1 MRSPGFSRA
10 IAWFVPALVLAS
22 CAKKEAP
29 PAEETREL
37 AADQKLRFEALTIR
51 QIMQG
56 PGIVGTAPSNPRF
69 SADGRAVFF
78 DWTDPATLDS
88 LNAPAPEDAYE
99 HFLDLQDEAAT
110 YRLDVATRKFDKLP
124 KAVADSTAPDEF
136 AWDREEGRRA
146 EIRNGDLFLV
156 DIAPTGAAPGA
167 AAVETAR
174 TRRVTQTLANEHA
187 VQISPDGS
195 TVYFQRDN
203 DLFSVGWNGGPW
215 RQLTNLQLADDP
227 EATAPNPQRKFL
239 IDQQKELF
247 VEFKERG
254 DDDDDEARPKRIY
267 LGAGLEV
274 QRLLVSPSGRF
285 VVVGLNK
292 PATGGRRPII
302 PIVVTESG
310 YVETEEVRT
319 KVGDAQD
326 ATSVAF
332 VDLDAD
338 TLVGIDAGEGV
349 SVTALSWAP
358 EDDAVL
364 LRGITEDWHD
374 RLFMTA
380 SPDERGVNGRVSTRV
395 VDRFHD
401 AAWVDG
407 PMFDESGAWMPDGKS
422 IYFVSEATGWGHLYT
437 ASLAGRRTQLT
448 HGDFEVYHAW
458 LDEDGERWFL
468 VTNEGRLGSQRL
480 WSMDLDGSNR
490 VLVTPEAGEYNV
502 VFSSNMSRAAVLVSK
517 ATAPAELYL
526 FDAASK
532 SLDGPLTRSTTQVF
546 RSFPWL
552 EPEAVW
558 FVASDG
564 VSVPAQLFL
573 PERYGGT
580 PNGAGVI
587 FIHGA
592 GYLQNVVDGWSYYYR
607 EFMFHNFL
615 ASRGY
620 TVLNV
625 DYRGS
630 AGYGRDCR
638 TAIYKHM
645 GGRDLDDIVDGA
657 RYLVRERGVGAN
669 QVGVYGGSYGGFLT
683 LMAMFKYPKEIA
695 SGSGLRSV
703 TDWAHYN
710 HEYTV
715 RILGT
720 PADDPEAYRISSPI
734 YFADGLEGNLLML
747 HGLRDDNVLAEDVIR
762 LSQRLIELGK
772 EDWELA
778 LYPVERHA
786 FRRATSWT
794 DEMTRT
800 FKLFERTLPAGV
812 GGRQ

>member
-1 MRSPGFSRA
+1 MRFRRRSQA
-10 IAWFVPALVLAS
+10 IAWLLPALVVAS

-29 PAEETREL
+29 PAEQAREL
-37 AADQKLRFEALTIR
+37 AAGEKLRFEQLTIR

-56 PGIVGTAPSNPRF
+56 PGMVGTAPSNARF
-69 SADGRAVFF
+69 SADGGSVFF
-78 DWTDPATLDS
+78 EWNDPARLDSMNATDPE
-88 LNAPAPEDAYE
+88 NAYQ
-99 HFLDLQDEAAT
+99 HYLDLEDDAAT
-110 YRLDVATRKFDKLP
+110 YRLDVATKRIEKLT
-124 KAVADSTAPDEF
+124 KSAADSTAPADF
-136 AWDREEGRRA
+136 AWDRERRRRA
-146 EIRNGDLFLV
+146 EIRGGDLFLV
-156 DIAPTGAAPGA
+156 DLLQP
-167 AAVETAR
+167 AR
-174 TRRVTQTLANEHA
+174 TRRITQTLEAEQS
-187 VQISPDGS
+187 VQMSPDGA

-203 DLFSVGWNGGPW
+203 NLYSIPW
-215 RQLTNLQLADDP
+215 SGAPVRQLTNLQLAADP
-227 EATAPNPQRKFL
+227 DEAAKPSAQRQFL

-254 DDDDDEARPKRIY
+254 DEEEKVRPRPVY
-267 LGAGLEV
+267 LGAGMEI
-274 QRLLVSPSGRF
+274 QRMVVSASGRYAAI
-285 VVVGLNK
+285 GLNK
-292 PATGGRRPII
+292 PATGGRAPVI
-302 PIVVTESG
+302 PLVVTESG

-319 KVGDAQD
+319 KVGDEQD
-326 ATSVAF
+326 ESSVAF
-332 VDLDAD
+332 VDLEGDS
-338 TLVGIDAGEGV
+338 LIEIDAGEKISP
-349 SVTALSWAP
+349 SVLSWSPTA
-358 EDDAVL
+358 DVLL
-364 LRGITEDWHD
+364 LRGISEDWHD

-380 SPDERGVNGRVSTRV
+380 APDERGREGSVSARV

-407 PMFDESGAWMPDGKS
+407 PMFDEAGAWMPDGKS
-422 IYFVSEATGWGHLYT
+422 IYFVSEPGGWGHLYV
-437 ASLAGRRTQLT
+437 ASLSGRRTQLT
-448 HGDFEVYHAW
+448 QGEFEVHYAW
-458 LDEDGERWFL
+458 LDEDHERWFL
-468 VTNEGRLGSQRL
+468 STNEGRPGSRRL

-490 VLVTPEAGEYNV
+490 TLVTTEPGTYDV
-502 VFSSNMSRAAVLVSK
+502 VFAPDFRTAAVLRSR
-517 ATAPAELYL
+517 ATSPAELYL
-526 FDAASK
+526 FDAS
-532 SLDGPLTRSTTQVF
+532 SGTLDGPLTTSTTEVF

-558 FVASDG
+558 FTASDG
-564 VSVPAQLFL
+564 VSVPAHVFK

-607 EFMFHNFL
+607 EFMFHHFL

-657 RYLVRERGVGAN
+657 RYLVREHGVGAT
-669 QVGVYGGSYGGFLT
+669 QVGTYGGSYGGFLT

-695 SGSGLRSV
+695 AGSALRSV

-710 HEYTV
+710 HGYTV

-720 PADDPEAYRISSPI
+720 PAADPEAYRRSSPI
-734 YFADGLEGNLLML
+734 YFAEGLEGDLLML
-747 HGLRDDNVLAEDVIR
+747 HGLRDDNVLAEDILR

-778 LYPVERHA
+778 LHPVERHGY
-786 FRRATSWT
+786 RRAASWT
-794 DEMTRT
+794 DEITRT
-800 FKLFERTLPAGV
+800 FKLFERTLPSGAG
-812 GGRQ
+812 GGG

>member
-1 MRSPGFSRA
+1 ML
-10 IAWFVPALVLAS
+10 PALVLAS
-22 CAKKEAP
+22 CAKKETP
-29 PAEETREL
+29 PVEEARQL
-37 AADQKLRFEALTIR
+37 AADEKLRFEQLTIR

-56 PGIVGTAPSNPRF
+56 PGIVGTAPSDPRF
-69 SADGRAVFF
+69 SADGRTVFF
-78 DWTDPATLDS
+78 EWHDPARLDS
-88 LNAPAPEDAYE
+88 LNATAPENAYE
-99 HFLDLQDEAAT
+99 HYLDLEDEVTT
-110 YRLDVATRKFDKLP
+110 YRLDVATRQIEKL
-124 KAVADSTAPDEF
+124 AEAAADSTVPDEF
-136 AWDREEGRRA
+136 AWDRERRRRA

-156 DIAPTGAAPGA
+156 DLEP
-167 AAVETAR
+167 AR
-174 TRRVTQTLANEHA
+174 TRRITQTLGAEHA

-195 TVYFQRDN
+195 TVYFQRGN
-203 DLFSVGWNGGPW
+203 DLFAVAWSGGPL

-227 EATAPNPQRKFL
+227 DATEPNLQRKFL
-239 IDQQKELF
+239 LDQQKELF
-247 VEFKERG
+247 AEFKERG
-254 DDDDDEARPKRIY
+254 DDDDDEKARPKRVY
-267 LGAGLEV
+267 LGAGFEV
-274 QRLLVSPSGRF
+274 QRLLISPSGRF
-285 VVVGLNK
+285 VALGLNK

-332 VDLDAD
+332 VDLNAD
-338 TLVGIDAGEGV
+338 TLIGIDAGSDVMVG
-349 SVTALSWAP
+349 ALSWSP
-358 EDDAVL
+358 VDDVLL

-380 SPDERGVNGRVSTRV
+380 SPHERGVKGRVSTRI

-422 IYFVSEATGWGHLYT
+422 IYFVSENTGWGHLYT
-437 ASLAGRRTQLT
+437 SSLSGRRSQLT
-448 HGDFEVYHAW
+448 HGEFEVHHVW
-458 LDEDGERWFL
+458 LDETGERWFL
-468 VTNEGRLGSQRL
+468 ITNEGRPGSRRL

-490 VLVTPEAGEYNV
+490 TLITPESGDYEF
-502 VFSSNMSRAAVLVSK
+502 VFAPDLRRAAALVSRATS
-517 ATAPAELYL
+517 PAELYL
-526 FDAASK
+526 FDGDSK
-532 SLDGPLTRSTTQVF
+532 ALDGPFTRSTTAVF
-546 RSFPWL
+546 RTFPWL
-552 EPEAVW
+552 EPEAVQ
-558 FVASDG
+558 FTANDG
-564 VSVPAQLFL
+564 VSVPAHLFR

-592 GYLQNVVDGWSYYYR
+592 GYLQNVIDGWSYYYR
-607 EFMFHNFL
+607 EFMFHHFL

-657 RYLVRERGVGAN
+657 RYLVREHGVGAH

-695 SGSGLRSV
+695 AGSGLRSV

-710 HEYTV
+710 HEYTA

-720 PADDPEAYRISSPI
+720 PADDPEAYRRSSPI
-734 YFADGLEGNLLML
+734 YFAEGLEGDLLML

-800 FKLFERTLPAGV
+800 FKLFERTLPAGAR
-812 GGRQ
+812 GGP